1 MAGLSTDH
9 TASGR
14 LTLALRKESGC
25 TLAEAEEAYGP
36 DARRALD
43 DLEVLGIV
51 SSTLHSRP
59 KRWCLVENSTRHTEV
74 RANLIYGVISRLG
87 PCSTSDLMSEVPD
100 TRHRIEQA
108 LVGLRSVGEVER
120 IRCNGEDGDKRSFLY
135 KVAS

>member
-14 LTLALRKESGC
+14 LTLALRKEGGC
-25 TLAEAEEAYGP
+25 TLGEAVQAYGS
-36 DARRALD
+36 RATQALE
-43 DLEVLGIV
+43 DLEAIGIV
-51 SSTLHSRP
+51 EKLPTRP
-59 KRWCLVENSTRHTEV
+59 RRWAMDGARLRHTEV
-74 RANLIYGVISRLG
+74 RANLIYAVLSRLG
-87 PCSTSDLMSEVPD
+87 PCSTADIMACVPD

-108 LVGLRSVGEVER
+108 LVTLRAAGEVER